1 MSPVD
6 SRTPVGPVPLQRYG
20 KYYLISK
27 LAEGGMAEIFLAK
40 QVGVEGFEK
49 NVVVKRMLSHL
60 SAVPDF
66 VAMFLDEAR
75 LASRLSHP
83 NVVQILDLGFEAGCY
98 FIAMEYL
105 PGEDFS
111 TIIRSAAKQ
120 RAYVPLN
127 IALKVVADAAHGLHY
142 AHTFTDSKGQALN
155 VVHRDVSPS
164 NVFVT
169 YSGQVKVLDFGIA
182 KAESRVTNTTAG
194 VVKGKYQYMAPE
206 QAQSLPV
213 DARADVYSLGV
224 CLYEATCNARPFARD
239 SDLAIL
245 NAVLKNEYRQ
255 PRQARPDLPVEVEQI
270 IVRALSRD
278 AADRFESAG
287 ALAAALE
294 NYLRA
299 STSVTSGA
307 AVTQYMT
314 AFFGPER
321 VAQKTRID
329 SLEDLQ
335 SRGIALPESD
345 APVLVTPSGPSVPVP
360 APPTNVSQSIDVV
373 VEDGTRSIGA
383 PRSVVEQRPR
393 SLGLVAG
400 AVVVA
405 LVVGIG
411 GTVLALKGSGG
422 REGPG
427 QPNDGPRPP
436 PALPNVT
443 PPVVVEDAGAP
454 DEVPVVD
461 AGARVVDAGAP
472 VVDAGA
478 PLVDAGV
485 ALKTPTAE
493 GPKAPAEARP
503 IVLGTPVISQVIK
516 KNAGPVVRCFQEH
529 RADLP
534 AASGKV
540 DITLTIESSG
550 RVSSVDSALR
560 GAAVGKC
567 LEDRLKAVKFPR
579 HVDKSVTV
587 TLPLAYKVQ

>member
-1 MSPVD
+1 MSSVET
-6 SRTPVGPVPLQRYG
+6 RTPLGPVPIQRYG

-75 LASRLSHP
+75 LASRLAHP
-83 NVVQILDLGFEAGCY
+83 NVVQILDLGFEGGCY

-182 KAESRVTNTTAG
+182 KAESRITNTTAG

-245 NAVLKNEYRQ
+245 NAVLKNEYRP
-255 PRQARPDLPVEVEQI
+255 PRQLRPDLPVEVDQI
-270 IVRALSRD
+270 IVKALARD
-278 AADRFESAG
+278 ADERFESAG

-307 AVTQYMT
+307 AVTQYMS

-329 SLEDLQ
+329 SLEDFKA
-335 SRGIALPESD
+335 RGVAFPEVE
-345 APVLVTPSGPSVPVP
+345 PQVPLTPSGASMRVP
-360 APPTNVSQSIDVV
+360 APPTNVSQSIDVNL
-373 VEDGTRSIGA
+373 EDGTRSVGA
-383 PRSVVEQRPR
+383 PKSVVEQRKK
-393 SLGLVAG
+393 GVGGMVA
-400 AVVVA
+400 AVAVA
-405 LVVGIG
+405 LLVGIG
-411 GTVLALKGSGG
+411 GTVAALKSQD
-422 REGPG
+422 R
-427 QPNDGPRPP
+427 NDSKPTTPIEPP
-436 PALPNVT
+436 PAIAVPPLP
-443 PPVVVEDAGAP
+443 PPVVVPPPAVEDAGVS
-454 DEVPVVD
+454 EPVVD
-461 AGARVVDAGAP
+461 AGAVDAGAAVEP
-472 VVDAGA
+472 VQPGPVDKPKPRA
-478 PLVDAGV
+478 PG
-485 ALKTPTAE
+485 
-493 GPKAPAEARP
+493 
-503 IVLGTPVISQVIK
+503 VLGTPEISKVIK
-516 KNAGPVVRCFQEH
+516 KNAGPVVKCFQEH
-529 RADLP
+529 RAEL
-534 AASGKV
+534 AGASGKV
-540 DITLTIESSG
+540 DVTITIEASG
-550 RVSSVDSALR
+550 RVISVDSPMKGTPV
-560 GAAVGKC
+560 GAC
-567 LEDRLKAVKFPR
+567 LEARLKAVKFPA

-587 TLPLAYKVQ
+587 TLPLAYKLQ

>member
-1 MSPVD
+1 MSSTDTRMPL
-6 SRTPVGPVPLQRYG
+6 GPVPIQRYG
-20 KYYLISK
+20 KYYLIAK

-111 TIIRSAAKQ
+111 TVIRSAAKQ

-245 NAVLKNEYRQ
+245 NAVLKNEYR
-255 PRQARPDLPVEVEQI
+255 PTRQLRPDLPVEVDQI
-270 IVRALSRD
+270 IVKALARD
-278 AADRFESAG
+278 PDERFESAG
-287 ALAAALE
+287 VLAAALE

-307 AVTQYMT
+307 AVTQYMS

-329 SLEDLQ
+329 SLEDFKA
-335 SRGIALPESD
+335 RGVDLPEFEPQ
-345 APVLVTPSGPSVPVP
+345 ARRTPSGPSSVRVP
-360 APPTNVSQSIDVV
+360 APPTNVSQSIDVTLEARTPSV
-373 VEDGTRSIGA
+373 RA
-383 PRSVVEQRPR
+383 PKSVVEQRHK
-393 SLGLVAG
+393 GVGKLVG
-400 AVVVA
+400 AVAVA
-405 LVVGIG
+405 LLVGIG
-411 GTVLALKGSGG
+411 GTVAALKAQDQRDSKPTTPV
-422 REGPG
+422 E
-427 QPNDGPRPP
+427 PP
-436 PALPNVT
+436 PAIAVPLPP
-443 PPVVVEDAGAP
+443 PPVVTLPPAFEDAGVS
-454 DEVPVVD
+454 EPVVD
-461 AGARVVDAGAP
+461 AGAVDAGA
-472 VVDAGA
+472 
-478 PLVDAGV
+478 AGV
-485 ALKTPTAE
+485 PVQPDK
-493 GPKAPAEARP
+493 PKPRLP
-503 IVLGTPVISQVIK
+503 GVLGTPEISKVIK
-516 KNAGPVVRCFQEH
+516 KNAGPVAKCFREH
-529 RADLP
+529 RDDLTGT
-534 AASGKV
+534 SGKV
-540 DITLTIESSG
+540 DVTITIEASG
-550 RVSSVDSALR
+550 RVISVDSPMK
-560 GAAVGKC
+560 GTAVGSC
-567 LEDRLKAVKFPR
+567 LEARLKAVKFPA

-587 TLPLAYKVQ
+587 TLPLRLQ

>member
-1 MSPVD
+1 MSQVD
-6 SRTPVGPVPLQRYG
+6 SRTPVGPVPIQRYG
-20 KYYLISK
+20 KYYLVSK

-111 TIIRSAAKQ
+111 TVIRSAAKQ

-142 AHTFTDSKGQALN
+142 AHTFTDSKGQPLN

-245 NAVLKNEYRQ
+245 NAVLKNEYRP

-270 IVRALSRD
+270 IVKALARD
-278 AADRFESAG
+278 AAERFESAG

-299 STSVTSGA
+299 STSVASGA

-335 SRGIALPESD
+335 ARGVALPEPE
-345 APVLVTPSGPSVPVP
+345 APVLVTPSGASIRVP

-393 SLGLVAG
+393 SLGLVVG
-400 AVVVA
+400 AVAVA

-411 GTVLALKGSGG
+411 GTVLALKGVGG
-422 REGPG
+422 RD
-427 QPNDGPRPP
+427 QPNQPTELPRPP
-436 PALPNVT
+436 PPPPPTLA
-443 PPVVVEDAGAP
+443 PPVAIEDAGAAEP
-454 DEVPVVD
+454 P
-461 AGARVVDAGAP
+461 APVDAGAP
-472 VVDAGA
+472 S
-478 PLVDAGV
+478 VDAGV
-485 ALKTPTAE
+485 PVEAPPVDKQKTP
-493 GPKAPAEARP
+493 APPRP
-503 IVLGTPVISQVIK
+503 VVLGTPVIAQVIK
-516 KNAGPVVRCFQEH
+516 KHAGPVVKCFQEH
-529 RADLP
+529 RAELP

-540 DITLTIESSG
+540 DVTITIEASG
-550 RVSSVDSALR
+550 RVSSVDSALK
-560 GAAVGKC
+560 GAAVGRC
-567 LEDRLKAVKFPR
+567 LEERLKVVKFPA